1 MRHPA
6 RLWGETRMRIGFSR
20 ARAPQM
26 SLNQVESRARP
37 PAPSLR
43 NSSIEWNRLIWV
55 IGRSMRRCSRGEMP
69 AAVCHGFLM
78 GYYGGNWVIRVTRLG
93 LTSRS
98 PNLT

>member
-37 PAPSLR
+37 LAPSSR
-43 NSSIEWNRLIWV
+43 DSSINYGRL
-55 IGRSMRRCSRGEMP
+55 S
-69 AAVCHGFLM
+69 
-78 GYYGGNWVIRVTRLG
+78 
-93 LTSRS
+93 
-98 PNLT
+98 